1 MKRMKKGVIGIF
13 VTFVMVALA
22 AGLFTGCD
30 KEEGVDYT
38 FVLPS
43 EYASAFSEDGLPSEY
58 TTLPAGK
65 TVRFYMLTQQNF
77 ESFNESASGIFDPDI
92 TFTATTKAGGTEVDY
107 KFSEEY
113 IGQII
118 FPFVLV
124 ILDDAMSS
132 SDLFGLTNREMF
144 DISDAEGKLGIG
156 FINFRGEPMPMTI
169 LLDGGSVELFVADSY
184 PFFANLR

>member
-1 MKRMKKGVIGIF
+1 MKKGITGIVI
-13 VTFVMVALA
+13 TFVVFALV
-22 AGLFTGCD
+22 AGLFTSCD

-43 EYASAFSEDGLPSEY
+43 EYASAFSEEGPPSEY

-65 TVRFYMLTQQNF
+65 TVKFYLLTQQDF
-77 ESFNESASGIFDPDI
+77 ESFNESASAIFDPEI

-107 KFSEEY
+107 KFPEEY
-113 IGQII
+113 VGQII

-124 ILDDAMSS
+124 ILNDAMSS
-132 SDLFGLTNREMF
+132 SDLSGLTNREMF
-144 DISDAEGKLGIG
+144 DISDAEGQLGIG
-156 FINFRGEPMPMTI
+156 FINFEGEPMPMTV
-169 LLDGGSVELFVADSY
+169 LLNGGSAELFVADSY